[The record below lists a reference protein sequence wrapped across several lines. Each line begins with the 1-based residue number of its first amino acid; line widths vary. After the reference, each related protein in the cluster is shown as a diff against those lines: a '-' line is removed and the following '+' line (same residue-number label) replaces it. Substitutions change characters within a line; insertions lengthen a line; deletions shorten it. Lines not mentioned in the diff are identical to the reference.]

1 MNDCLRNKKDF
12 LNQLKQKSNLPM
24 IIYVATVDVKV
35 LHTNLHYKDIEISPI
50 TLEIGQRCS
59 IVSLEETNYPE
70 PRQTSIMESFAAII
84 NGF

>member
-1 MNDCLRNKKDF
+1 
-12 LNQLKQKSNLPM
+12 M

-35 LHTNLHYKDIEISPI
+35 LHTNLHYKDIEVSPI

-70 PRQTSIMESFAAII
+70 PRQTSIMESFATII